1 MASIVTYE
9 SRPKL
14 NRPILIEGLPGVGNV
29 GKIAADFICE
39 KLNGRRFA
47 TILSDD
53 LPQQVLLDEECVAN
67 AVDNELWYA
76 QVNGQDIVFLLG
88 EAQGTTPQGQF
99 NLSKIVFDIVLPYD
113 PSMIVTLGG
122 YGTGKV
128 VNDPRI
134 LGAVSD
140 SKLKS
145 RMEGYGI
152 GFYPNEPQGGIV
164 GCAAILI
171 SFGKAYG
178 IDSVC
183 IMGETSGYVLDH
195 KSSNKVIAV
204 LGEMLGT
211 EFDTSEMQ
219 AEIDKI
225 DEINNQAQAAAAVNL
240 RKRIYHISDK
250 LNQPLILYIMAI
262 SSD

>member
-1 MASIVTYE
+1 MVKMASIVTYE

-99 NLSKIVFDIVLPYD
+99 NLSKIVFEIMLRYEKL
-113 PSMIVTLGG
+113 MIVKLGG
-122 YGTGKV
+122 
-128 VNDPRI
+128 
-134 LGAVSD
+134 
-140 SKLKS
+140 
-145 RMEGYGI
+145 
-152 GFYPNEPQGGIV
+152 
-164 GCAAILI
+164 
-171 SFGKAYG
+171 
-178 IDSVC
+178 
-183 IMGETSGYVLDH
+183 
-195 KSSNKVIAV
+195 
-204 LGEMLGT
+204 
-211 EFDTSEMQ
+211 
-219 AEIDKI
+219 
-225 DEINNQAQAAAAVNL
+225 
-240 RKRIYHISDK
+240 
-250 LNQPLILYIMAI
+250 
-262 SSD
+262 

>member
-1 MASIVTYE
+1 MVKMASIVTYE

-99 NLSKIVFDIVLPYD
+99 NLSKIVFDIMLPYD

-140 SKLKS
+140 SRLKS

-195 KSSNKVIAV
+195 KSSNKIIAV

-225 DEINNQAQAAAAVNL
+225 DEINNQAQAAAAVEPPKEDL
-240 RKRIYHISDK
+240 SYFG
-250 LNQPLILYIMAI
+250 
-262 SSD
+262 

>member
-99 NLSKIVFDIVLPYD
+99 NLSKIVFDIMLPYD

-140 SKLKS
+140 SRLKS

-152 GFYPNEPQGGIV
+152 GFYPNEPQGVIV

-195 KSSNKVIAV
+195 KSSNKIIAV
-204 LGEMLGT
+204 LGKMLGT

-225 DEINNQAQAAAAVNL
+225 DEINNQAQAAAAVEPPKEDL
-240 RKRIYHISDK
+240 SYFG
-250 LNQPLILYIMAI
+250 
-262 SSD
+262 